1 MKLPA
6 VLDDIWSK
14 FISLRKKSLSFPP
27 NVFCTRCGFEWHDA
41 RFAAERKLPYRCI
54 SCYVRSVAPKPSLKE
69 SIVSSA
75 RAKMKRREK
84 ENKGKSK
91 LK

>member
-6 VLDDIWSK
+6 ALDDLWSK
-14 FISLRKKSLSFPP
+14 LISFSRKGSKLAP
-27 NVFCTRCGFEWHDA
+27 NVFCTRCGFEWHDED
-41 RFAAERKLPYRCI
+41 FSAERKLPLRCI
-54 SCYVRSVAPKPSLKE
+54 SCYSRSVAPKLSLSG

-84 ENKGKSK
+84 ENKAKSK
-91 LK
+91 LR